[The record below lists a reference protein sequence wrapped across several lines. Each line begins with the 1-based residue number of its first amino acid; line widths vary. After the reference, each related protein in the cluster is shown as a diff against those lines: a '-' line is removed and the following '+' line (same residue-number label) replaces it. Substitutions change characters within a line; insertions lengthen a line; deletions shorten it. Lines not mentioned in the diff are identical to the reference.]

1 MWAVGPQPL
10 EKKMPKIIIV
20 FFIFTIGMVV
30 WALQPAPEK
39 TLETRA
45 VETPQASPA
54 SSTPDDSSPIKRRIA
69 KERVKAAPKKSS
81 RGEATAI
88 PRRPHDELVRERAED
103 VGKKIRE
110 RRAARALD

>member
-1 MWAVGPQPL
+1 
-10 EKKMPKIIIV
+10 MPKIIIV

-69 KERVKAAPKKSS
+69 KKRVKAAPKKAVV
-81 RGEATAI
+81 E
-88 PRRPHDELVRERAED
+88 RRPPFPGARMTNWYES
-103 VGKKIRE
+103 GQTS
-110 RRAARALD
+110 RR